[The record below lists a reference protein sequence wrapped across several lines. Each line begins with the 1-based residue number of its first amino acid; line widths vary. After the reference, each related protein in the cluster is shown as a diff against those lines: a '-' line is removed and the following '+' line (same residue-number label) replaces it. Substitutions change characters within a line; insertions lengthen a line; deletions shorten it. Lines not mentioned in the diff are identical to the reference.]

1 MTRGVGFNPSSG
13 AAFINCVLFAG
24 HLPVF
29 GYGRYYE
36 EKIAESERRVR
47 KEAKLIHF
55 CFMPMQ
61 AKLVAVP
68 KISHFETE
76 QAINVDESQ
85 RVAAI
90 HRKRRITFS
99 KGPTVLAI
107 LFFLGSA
114 TKRNLEFRP
123 AK

>member
-36 EKIAESERRVR
+36 EK
-47 KEAKLIHF
+47 
-55 CFMPMQ
+55 
-61 AKLVAVP
+61 
-68 KISHFETE
+68 
-76 QAINVDESQ
+76 SQ

-107 LFFLGSA
+107 LFFLASA